1 MTPGLASNGPEVLPG
16 SVGLR
21 AASPPGAR
29 TPPRAPTPS
38 AAQEEDAE
46 LADWPRVLT
55 TPGIGR
61 DRALAQLHDLLL
73 RAAHHQVR
81 RLRGQL
87 PGASRSTLDELANGA
102 ADAALTA
109 VLAKLDTFEGRS
121 RFTTW
126 AYKFAIYE
134 AATEVRRRSWAGRE
148 VTLDDGDR
156 LPDPY
161 PGPAELAE
169 ARDLAGA
176 VRAAIDDVLTTH
188 QRRVALALL
197 VDDVP
202 IDVLA
207 HRLGTTRGALY
218 KVLHDARGR
227 LRAHLVATGYLTP
240 APTRTGAS

>member
-16 SVGLR
+16 PAELR
-21 AASPPGAR
+21 AASPPDAP
-29 TPPRAPTPS
+29 TPPRAPNPS
-38 AAQEEDAE
+38 EVQEEAE
-46 LADWPRVLT
+46 LADWPRILT

-61 DRALAQLHDLLL
+61 DRAMAQLHDLLL
-73 RAAHHQVR
+73 RAAYHEVR
-81 RLRGQL
+81 RLCSQL
-87 PGASRSTLDELANGA
+87 PGASQSTLDELANGA
-102 ADAALTA
+102 ADAALAA

-134 AATEVRRRSWAGRE
+134 AATEVRRRSWTGRE

-156 LPDPY
+156 LPDPH

-197 VDDVP
+197 VDDIP

-207 HRLGTTRGALY
+207 DRLGTTRGALY

>member
-1 MTPGLASNGPEVLPG
+1 MSPGFASNGPEVLPG
-16 SVGLR
+16 PPPVPVP
-21 AASPPGAR
+21 SPPEPESDQPG
-29 TPPRAPTPS
+29 P
-38 AAQEEDAE
+38 AE
-46 LADWPRVLT
+46 LTDWPRALA
-55 TPGIGR
+55 TPGAGR
-61 DRALAQLHDLLL
+61 DLALERLHDLLL
-73 RAAHHQVR
+73 RAAHHQIR
-81 RLRGQL
+81 RMRGQL
-87 PGASRSTLDELANGA
+87 PGAGRDTLDELANGA
-102 ADAALTA
+102 ADAALAA
-109 VLAKLDTFEGRS
+109 VMAKLDTFEGRS

-148 VTLDDGDR
+148 IALDDGDR
-156 LPDPY
+156 LTDPH

-169 ARDLAGA
+169 ARDLADA
-176 VRAAIDDVLTTH
+176 VRAAMDDVLTAH

-207 HRLGTTRGALY
+207 DRLGTTRGALY

-240 APTRTGAS
+240 ATSRTGAS